1 MFSLSLQ
8 GITWGKAFL
17 IAAEDKAALPYLST
31 RECQLGGYRIYTV
44 NFHPKPLFLP
54 STSHSSTDVNHNSI
68 EKKNALLYI
77 AVPENRHWL
86 GAAPLP
92 DIARQILEC
101 RGSSGSNAEYLLRL
115 ADFMREEIPEALD
128 EHLFSL
134 ERLVKKFAAEMKICL
149 KTLMGDVEKAEESK
163 PEAKAV
169 VPSFQFAS
177 RIPDK
182 KLRCVNMW
190 YSIFANRAVYH
201 APRKAGENLKELCDT
216 EVSFANLR
224 LPLDKWIDCVILSVI
239 LVWLTKLWQKKN
251 ITHDFLAKSWRIS
264 EIETMTIQMLSEYSY
279 QMCCPVILMAWVA

>member
-1 MFSLSLQ
+1 MEKNEGKINEAVKMTSAVEEKAEELTRKEPFWVFGYGSLCWNPGFEFQQSVTGYVKGFSRRFWQGNTTHRGTESKPGRVATLIEDKE

-17 IAAEDKAALPYLST
+17 IAAEDNAALPYLST

-54 STSHSSTDVNHNSI
+54 STSHNSIDVNHNTI
-68 EKKNALLYI
+68 DKKDALLYI
-77 AVPENRHWL
+77 AVPENKHWL

-92 DIARQILEC
+92 EIATQILEC
-101 RGSSGSNAEYLLRL
+101 RGSSGTNVEYLLRL

-134 ERLVKKFAAEMKICL
+134 ERLVKKFAADMKICL
-149 KTLMGDVEKAEESK
+149 NTLMGEVEKAEESK

-182 KLRCVNMW
+182 KLRCVNM
-190 YSIFANRAVYH
+190 
-201 APRKAGENLKELCDT
+201 
-216 EVSFANLR
+216 
-224 LPLDKWIDCVILSVI
+224 
-239 LVWLTKLWQKKN
+239 
-251 ITHDFLAKSWRIS
+251 
-264 EIETMTIQMLSEYSY
+264 
-279 QMCCPVILMAWVA
+279 

>member
-1 MFSLSLQ
+1 MEKTEEKVIFDVKITSAVEEKSGELTRKEAFWVFGYGSLCWNPGFEFQQSVTGYVKGFSRRFWQGNTTHRGTDTKPGRVATLIEDKE

-54 STSHSSTDVNHNSI
+54 STSHSSIDINHNSI
-68 EKKNALLYI
+68 DSKKDALLYI

-92 DIARQILEC
+92 DIAKQILEC
-101 RGSSGSNAEYLLRL
+101 RGSSGSNVEYLLKL

-134 ERLVKKFAAEMKICL
+134 ERLVKIFAAEMKICL

-182 KLRCVNMW
+182 KLRCVNM
-190 YSIFANRAVYH
+190 
-201 APRKAGENLKELCDT
+201 
-216 EVSFANLR
+216 
-224 LPLDKWIDCVILSVI
+224 
-239 LVWLTKLWQKKN
+239 
-251 ITHDFLAKSWRIS
+251 
-264 EIETMTIQMLSEYSY
+264 
-279 QMCCPVILMAWVA
+279 